1 MGKIVLFLILT
12 ITMYASSLFESKC
25 MPCHQKK
32 HLSLKAIYFNYILY
46 HSSKRLTLQAMQ
58 EYLIHP
64 DPKKSMLPYNLKK
77 YNKGIY
83 KHNFDQK
90 TLKKALE
97 EYWTRYTVIGK
108 IR

>member
-1 MGKIVLFLILT
+1 MGKIAISLMLVFSLHA
-12 ITMYASSLFESKC
+12 ASVFESRC
-25 MPCHQKK
+25 IPCHQKK

-46 HSSKRLTLQAMQ
+46 HSSKRLTLQAMKS
-58 EYLIHP
+58 YLIHP
-64 DPKKSMLPYNLKK
+64 DPKKSLLPYTLKK
-77 YNKGIY
+77 YYKGIY

-90 TLKKALE
+90 TLKNALE